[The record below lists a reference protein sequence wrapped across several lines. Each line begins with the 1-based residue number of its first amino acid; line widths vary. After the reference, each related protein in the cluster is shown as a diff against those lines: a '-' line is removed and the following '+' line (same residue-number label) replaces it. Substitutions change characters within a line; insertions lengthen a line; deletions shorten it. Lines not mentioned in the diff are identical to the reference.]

1 MREVAEMIVCG
12 HGNVTEFCRNNGMT
26 VAAQYTGKIT
36 DYDGDIKVI
45 VTDTEMCLQ
54 EFFYL
59 RMVMLAKGYDVRSVH
74 YPELDEKLNSFVEY
88 VEVQERIRRKQTYG
102 GRQPFG
108 YRRVRGRVRAVPE
121 VIAMARKIIEL
132 RDEGKTLREIY
143 EAPEVHHPDG
153 RKISISTIQQ
163 IVKNRDKYIK

>member
-1 MREVAEMIVCG
+1 MIVCG

-26 VAAQYTGKIT
+26 VAAQHTGKIT

-45 VTDTEMCLQ
+45 VTDTEMCVQ

-74 YPELDEKLNSFVEY
+74 YPDLDEKLNSFVEY

-108 YRRVRGRVRAVPE
+108 YRRVRNKVREIPE
-121 VIAMARKIIEL
+121 AIDVARKIIAL
-132 RDEGKTLREIY
+132 KDEGATLRQIHECESI
-143 EAPEVHHPDG
+143 HHPDG
-153 RKISISTIQQ
+153 RKISVSTIQQ
-163 IVKNRDKYIK
+163 IIKNREKYEDG